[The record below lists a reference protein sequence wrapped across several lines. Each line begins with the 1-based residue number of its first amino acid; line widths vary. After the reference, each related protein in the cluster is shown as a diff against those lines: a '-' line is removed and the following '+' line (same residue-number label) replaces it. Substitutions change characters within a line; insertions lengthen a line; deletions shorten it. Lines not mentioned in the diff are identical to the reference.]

1 MLTGVPD
8 LNRAVEL
15 TRNGLFDYLTKPF
28 QVEDFLHCLNRA
40 KMRFNQRGADLTFAD
55 FVSRSAVMKKIHQLI
70 VFAAENPGATV
81 LLTGETGVGKDI
93 SARLI
98 HQMTF
103 ANKSP
108 MPPLICLNCPTLPA
122 EMFEAEL
129 FGAEK
134 GSYTGAHQQR
144 NGLVEAA
151 NGGTLFLDEIA
162 EVPFALQS
170 KLLQFLETREYRR
183 LGSTES
189 RRFTGRIIAA
199 SNRNLQ
205 EEVSHGRFRMDL
217 WYRLDVFSIHL
228 PPLRERKEDLAE
240 LIDQLLAHLSK
251 KYQRKKPIVKPDDYA
266 VLERHDF
273 PGNIRE
279 LRNLLERSLLQTPSE
294 SSWLQ
299 MDRAWLA
306 KVRQAAPCAE
316 TAPPTIAGRNLSSI
330 ETQEY
335 LLIQK
340 ALEEEK
346 GAIRRAAAKLGL
358 SHQALLRRL
367 QKWPEL
373 RHPYEGT
380 QAANE
385 QGCGG
390 E

>member
-1 MLTGVPD
+1 
-8 LNRAVEL
+8 
-15 TRNGLFDYLTKPF
+15 
-28 QVEDFLHCLNRA
+28 
-40 KMRFNQRGADLTFAD
+40 
-55 FVSRSAVMKKIHQLI
+55 
-70 VFAAENPGATV
+70 
-81 LLTGETGVGKDI
+81 
-93 SARLI
+93 
-98 HQMTF
+98 
-103 ANKSP
+103 
-108 MPPLICLNCPTLPA
+108 
-122 EMFEAEL
+122 
-129 FGAEK
+129 
-134 GSYTGAHQQR
+134 
-144 NGLVEAA
+144 
-151 NGGTLFLDEIA
+151 
-162 EVPFALQS
+162 
-170 KLLQFLETREYRR
+170 
-183 LGSTES
+183 
-189 RRFTGRIIAA
+189 
-199 SNRNLQ
+199 
-205 EEVSHGRFRMDL
+205 MDL